1 MSKFVDK
8 ESIMH
13 HMHMVVH
20 YHKQIIK
27 VDRALSDIGM
37 NIDGIVDSS
46 VFTELRNSYVE
57 LIWKMILEARDIEE
71 LCAEEF
77 EFFDEL
83 FYDIA
88 YKCRDGW
95 TVEKMYDYFTNI
107 ENIIKDFKLGRDE
120 DIIKDFVDTEET
132 V

>member
-8 ESIMH
+8 ELIMH
-13 HMHMVVH
+13 HMHMVVEFAEN
-20 YHKQIIK
+20 IIK
-27 VDRALSDIGM
+27 IDKALDNIGV
-37 NIDGIVDSS
+37 NIDCVGDIPT
-46 VFTELRNSYVE
+46 FAELRNSYVE

-88 YKCRDGW
+88 YGCRDGW

-107 ENIIKDFKLGRDE
+107 ENIIRDFELGT
-120 DIIKDFVDTEET
+120 DIEKEEL
-132 V
+132 